1 MVPAEMISSRDR
13 KTDVAAKEPS
23 QERSSPWLSVQASAQ
38 VENNDTIKP
47 NTQKDSV
54 PHLFFTILNALREGP
69 PY

>member
-1 MVPAEMISSRDR
+1 MECFLHQNWSMLHHLWQQKSHQ
-13 KTDVAAKEPS
+13 K
-23 QERSSPWLSVQASAQ
+23 RSSPWLSVQASAQ
-38 VENNDTIKP
+38 VVNNDTVKP